1 MQNINLIGKAKNTK
15 LEDSINEVL
24 NNEIYYAA
32 TLSALSNICKN
43 ENYEDTS
50 IRLEEMAIDK
60 IRSAGRYALL
70 NGIVSDDVV
79 KSLYSLLEHEKISLD
94 LVNSLADKSKELGL
108 KDIENVINEE
118 FIEEKNY
125 VNDLKELISKHDKKL
140 SNYLLERSRSD
151 YKY

>member
-32 TLSALSNICKN
+32 ALSALSNICKN
-43 ENYEDTS
+43 ENYEDTATS
-50 IRLEEMAIDK
+50 LEEMAMDK

-70 NGIVSDDVV
+70 NGMVSDDIV
-79 KSLYSLLEHEKISLD
+79 KSLYKLLEHEKNSLD
-94 LVNSLADKSKELGL
+94 LVNSLANKSKELGL

-118 FIEEKNY
+118 FIAEKNY

-140 SNYLLERSRSD
+140 SKYLLQRSRSD
-151 YKY
+151 YQY

>member
-1 MQNINLIGKAKNTK
+1 MQDINLIGKAKNTK
-15 LEDSINEVL
+15 LEDSINEVF

-32 TLSALSNICKN
+32 ALSALSYICKN
-43 ENYEDTS
+43 ENYEDTA
-50 IRLEEMAIDK
+50 IKLEEMAMNK
-60 IRSAGRYALL
+60 IKSAGRYALL
-70 NGIVSDDVV
+70 NGIVSDDIV
-79 KSLYSLLEHEKISLD
+79 KSLYSLLEHEKNSLD
-94 LVNSLADKSKELGL
+94 LVNSLVNESKELGL

-140 SNYLLERSRSD
+140 SNYLLNRSRLD